1 MLGFPLFVGH
11 AIDVGFGFFTRQD
24 LALLF
29 SRRDQPLRQAIAA
42 KARQVHQIKVLHVGT
57 GLQVCQQAAEGGGFE
72 SGLLISLPIS
82 LLFNR
87 GHELLSTMA

>member
-1 MLGFPLFVGH
+1 
-11 AIDVGFGFFTRQD
+11 
-24 LALLF
+24 
-29 SRRDQPLRQAIAA
+29 
-42 KARQVHQIKVLHVGT
+42 LHVGT